1 MLSGRQTEGEC
12 LVLVKAERK
21 RCNRKPGKTKAA
33 AASRAGR
40 RAPALLGSDGAQPCP
55 HLSFGLSAPSAA
67 RQSVSVVFSPFGV
80 WPLVTSISRKLDQGR
95 NGAVPRVRRRVKR
108 GRPALVLPQVM
119 HVCVPVDLGLIAYT
133 DI

>member
-1 MLSGRQTEGEC
+1 MLSGRQTEGER
-12 LVLVKAERK
+12 LVPVKAERK
-21 RCNRKPGKTKAA
+21 RCNRKLRKTKAA
-33 AASRAGR
+33 AASWAGR

-95 NGAVPRVRRRVKR
+95 NGAVPRMRRRVKR
-108 GRPALVLPQVM
+108 G
-119 HVCVPVDLGLIAYT
+119 
-133 DI
+133 